1 MSKAEGQVKAAAVAV
16 LACKKTIRE
25 SYLLLAGCHAEEG
38 AVQSLWGG
46 GQDTNEPM
54 QDSSSSKRDVSR
66 PTQGR
71 SSSIQDTSQSLL
83 DRSSS
88 NQDTSESMRASSS
101 SNQDTSEPMRTST
114 SSNRDTNQLMRASS
128 SYNRDTSEPVRAS
141 SSSNRDTSEP
151 MRASTSGIDKPTDKS
166 LNAETSSIILWRET
180 EETAPEL
187 VCYHN
192 NILGNFRVAKIK
204 FPQNVCT

>member
-83 DRSSS
+83 DRSTY
-88 NQDTSESMRASSS
+88 NQDTSESIWASSS
-101 SNQDTSEPMRTST
+101 SNQDTSEPMLTST
-114 SSNRDTNQLMRASS
+114 SSNRDTSQLMRASS
-128 SYNRDTSEPVRAS
+128 SYNRDTSEP
-141 SSSNRDTSEP
+141 
-151 MRASTSGIDKPTDKS
+151 MRASTSGVDKPTDKS

-187 VCYHN
+187 VCN
-192 NILGNFRVAKIK
+192 NILGNFRVAKINISL
-204 FPQNVCT
+204 NVCR